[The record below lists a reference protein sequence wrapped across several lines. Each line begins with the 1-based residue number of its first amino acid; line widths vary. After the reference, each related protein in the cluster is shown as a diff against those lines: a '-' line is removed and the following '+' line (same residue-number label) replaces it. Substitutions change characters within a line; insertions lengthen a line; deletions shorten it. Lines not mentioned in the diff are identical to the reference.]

1 MSAHTPGP
9 WVFIK
14 ESGTPGKD
22 DNDMG
27 GIHAPGVEVVC
38 WFGNGTTYYPSE
50 GSPPSEANGR
60 LMASAPE
67 LLAALK
73 DVVGWV
79 PGSSAFFTDGS
90 SAAVERARAAIA
102 KAEGRA

>member
-9 WVFIK
+9 WVVGRTLAD
-14 ESGTPGKD
+14 GTACIVGD
-22 DNDMG
+22 GDS
-27 GIHAPGVEVVC
+27 VVC
-38 WFGNGTTYYPSE
+38 TFDGRSHP
-50 GSPPSEANGR
+50 EADAA
-60 LMASAPE
+60 LIASAPD

>member
-1 MSAHTPGP
+1 MSANTTWRYYELLFGGEYGIDKGENTLGFAT
-9 WVFIK
+9 VDN
-14 ESGTPGKD
+14 ESD
-22 DNDMG
+22 
-27 GIHAPGVEVVC
+27 A
-38 WFGNGTTYYPSE
+38 
-50 GSPPSEANGR
+50 R
-60 LMASAPE
+60 LISAAPE

-102 KAEGRA
+102 KAEGRE